1 MQSRVDGVDPDSNAG
16 KAISVLVVA
25 QKQLESK
32 SGGSVWKDVKRGYDE
47 TSDGLAHLKDSSW
60 HFLHEMI
67 PDDPAGAGQN
77 GIEIGP

>member
-47 TSDGLAHLKDSSW
+47 TSDDLAHLKDSSW
-60 HFLHEMI
+60 HFLL
-67 PDDPAGAGQN
+67 
-77 GIEIGP
+77 